1 MNLTVKDLIKKLK
14 QIDPDKQVFIQQG
27 GEEDYMA
34 IYSVCEKEL
43 LDFETD
49 TLEQAVVLEFS

>member
-34 IYSVCEKEL
+34 IYSVLEKEL